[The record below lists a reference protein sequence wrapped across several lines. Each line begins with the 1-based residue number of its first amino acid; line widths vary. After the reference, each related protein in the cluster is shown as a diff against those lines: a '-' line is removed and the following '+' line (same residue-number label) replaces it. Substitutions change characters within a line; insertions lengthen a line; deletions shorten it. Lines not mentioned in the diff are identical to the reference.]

1 MNKKATDIAGSASKL
16 ADLLGVPPKAIPQLA
31 ATGVVVRATSR
42 GSYLMMA
49 SVESYCGH
57 FRRSASGREAPL
69 ALARRRLLG
78 ALADLAET
86 RARAESGALVD
97 AARVEAGWS
106 ALCRS
111 TMASTMAILSRVAAS
126 QPHLSRGDLRE
137 IDDVLRQKLNA
148 AADDADESDEI
159 SFTPTPQE
167 TRK

>member
-1 MNKKATDIAGSASKL
+1 MNRKSTDIAGSATEL
-16 ADLLGVPPKAIPQLA
+16 ADLLGVPRKAIPKLVA
-31 ATGVVVRATSR
+31 SGTAVRAASR
-42 GSYLMMA
+42 GYLMMA
-49 SVESYCGH
+49 SVKGYCVH
-57 FRRSASGREAPL
+57 LRRAATGREAPL

-78 ALADLAET
+78 AQADFAVT
-86 RARAESGALVD
+86 KSQVESGALVD

-148 AADDADESDEI
+148 AADAADESDEI